1 MVRMI
6 VAGRRGS
13 TPPYPP
19 RFGGGRGGAIRD
31 DHSKP
36 LTFIRALLLIFASL
50 SVASSTHAEDPCVSG
65 LQVGQR
71 PGPYSFVVA
80 TGKERGQLT
89 CYVCETADKP
99 AVIVFARTPSKEIG
113 ELVSAL
119 DKAVAD
125 PKNAPLRGWVTFL
138 SNDQPKMDPQV
149 VDWGKKHAVK
159 VMPLGVFEDEIGPP
173 AYRLNKEAD
182 ATVLLF
188 VKQKVVANFAFRKGE
203 LTEKA
208 RAEVLKA
215 IPKVVGK
222 KG

>member
-1 MVRMI
+1 MNGKRLSALGVRLSAVIMFV
-6 VAGRRGS
+6 VAA
-13 TPPYPP
+13 T
-19 RFGGGRGGAIRD
+19 A
-31 DHSKP
+31 
-36 LTFIRALLLIFASL
+36 RAD
-50 SVASSTHAEDPCVSG
+50 DPCVSG

-71 PGPYSFVVA
+71 PGPYSFLVA

-99 AVIVFARTPSKEIG
+99 AVIVFARTPSKELG

-119 DKAVAD
+119 DSAVGD
-125 PKNAPLRGWVTFL
+125 PKNAPLGGWVTFL
-138 SNDQPKMDPQV
+138 SDNQPKMDPQV
-149 VDWGKKHAVK
+149 VEWGKKHAVK
-159 VMPLGVFEDEIGPP
+159 TMPLGVFEDENGPP
-173 AYRLNKEAD
+173 AYRLNKDAD

-215 IPKVVGK
+215 IPKVMGK
-222 KG
+222 

>member
-1 MVRMI
+1 MNGKRRSALGVRLSAI
-6 VAGRRGS
+6 VFITIAGLAR
-13 TPPYPP
+13 
-19 RFGGGRGGAIRD
+19 
-31 DHSKP
+31 
-36 LTFIRALLLIFASL
+36 
-50 SVASSTHAEDPCVSG
+50 AEDPCVSG

-71 PGPYSFVVA
+71 PGPYSFLVA

-113 ELVSAL
+113 DLVSEL
-119 DKAVAD
+119 DKAVAN

-138 SNDQPKMDPQV
+138 SNDQPKMDPVV

-159 VMPLGVFEDEIGPP
+159 AMPLGVFEDEMGPP
-173 AYRLNKEAD
+173 AYRLNKDAD

-188 VKQKVVANFAFRKGE
+188 VKEKVIANFAFRKGE

-222 KG
+222 